1 MVSPTSINGSQG
13 KKPTSRQ
20 YGDLLLYN
28 KIAKTDHVKLL
39 RDTST
44 VSPLMVAL
52 FGGSLIQS
60 TSGKHP
66 TFQSILLVDEWISVG
81 LSRKDAN
88 TLLRFRNCL
97 EDVIAASLKNL
108 LRSRGVQRDQ
118 HEAFAREIEQNEA
131 ATRKFV
137 DALGNLLQLDEKLKQ
152 SKPEVSEESVMA
164 PLPTGPI
171 LPHPLKRLEKFWE
184 PKRLN

>member
-20 YGDLLLYN
+20 YGDLLLYSE
-28 KIAKTDHVKLL
+28 IAKMDHVKLL

-44 VSPLMVAL
+44 VSSLMVAL
-52 FGGSLIQS
+52 FVGSLIQS
-60 TSGKHP
+60 TSGRHP

-81 LSRKDAN
+81 LSRKYAN
-88 TLLRFRNCL
+88 TLLRFRNCF
-97 EDVIAASLKNL
+97 EDVIAVSLKNL

-118 HEAFAREIEQNEA
+118 HEAFARKIEQNEA

-164 PLPTGPI
+164 PLPPGPI
-171 LPHPLKRLEKFWE
+171 LLTR
-184 PKRLN
+184 